1 MFTLGAGVCFT
12 VSGLFMNNPASAP
25 DLHAESTPRLK
36 RELSLIGLIATAV
49 AAMVGVGVNILPFMV
64 QRSQPGIGAWV
75 PMAYVVAAVPA
86 ILAALCY
93 AALISAMPRAG
104 GSYVNISRALNPFAG
119 FIASFSQWFGLSMA
133 MGVVAYFLV
142 PVLRD
147 LMLAVG
153 WAHAAVA
160 LDIRGPRIAISILAI
175 WLAWL
180 MNLVGIRFYERSV
193 VTLAAITIVGPI
205 IMTIAGALHTPQS
218 VISTTAVVTSD
229 WPRFT
234 VSAFL
239 GTAVVLFSSFI
250 GFDAVSQ
257 AAGEARRAMDL
268 AHAIVIAIACVTVYY
283 VCFTWSVYH
292 AVPWQQ
298 IYGEVKI
305 HDVSAPGLLAPY
317 LPGWLGVAI
326 LGSVVVAILKVLPAL
341 MLGNSRT
348 LYAFSRDKVL
358 PATFARV
365 HSRFRTPHVSLA
377 VTAVAG
383 SLCVLG
389 CNWAGDFFLGVDLL
403 VLSMLVNFLLMAGAL
418 LSFPHTNPELYR
430 QMIFLKSRRAQ
441 VLLAGA
447 AIVCLGGLLVVQVVE
462 DLHSA
467 SPWYLKSTTSWT
479 VAMLGGCWLFY
490 RFWTRLRSEGR
501 DPRSEVFGEL
511 PQE

>member
-1 MFTLGAGVCFT
+1 
-12 VSGLFMNNPASAP
+12 MNNPASAP
-25 DLHAESTPRLK
+25 DLCAASAPRLK

-75 PMAYVVAAVPA
+75 PLAYVVAAGPA
-86 ILAALCY
+86 VLAALCY
-93 AALISAMPRAG
+93 AALVSAMPRAG

-147 LMLAVG
+147 LLLAVG
-153 WAHAAVA
+153 WADGGAV
-160 LDIRGPRIAISILAI
+160 LDLTLPRITISILAI

-193 VTLAAITIVGPI
+193 VILAAITIVGPV
-205 IMTIAGALHTPQS
+205 IMTIAGALHRPVAAASAGAQS
-218 VISTTAVVTSD
+218 TAD
-229 WPRFT
+229 LPRFT
-234 VSAFL
+234 VATFL

-268 AHAIVIAIACVTVYY
+268 AKAIVIAIACVAVYY

-298 IYGEVKI
+298 IYAVSKI

-317 LPGWLGVAI
+317 LPAWLGVAI
-326 LGSVVVAILKVLPAL
+326 LASVVVAILKVLPAL

-348 LYAFSRDKVL
+348 LYAFSRDQVL
-358 PATFARV
+358 PSSFSRV
-365 HSRFRTPHVSLA
+365 HGRFRTPHVSLT

-418 LSFPHTNPELYR
+418 LRFPHTNPELYR
-430 QMIFLKSRRAQ
+430 QMIFLKARKMQ
-441 VLLAGA
+441 VTVASA
-447 AIVCLGGLLVVQVVE
+447 AVVCLGGLLMVQVVE
-462 DLHSA
+462 DLRSA

-479 VAMLGGCWLFY
+479 AAMLGGCWLFY
-490 RFWTRLRSEGR
+490 RFWARLRREGR
-501 DPRSEVFGEL
+501 DPRSEIFGEL

>member
-1 MFTLGAGVCFT
+1 
-12 VSGLFMNNPASAP
+12 MNNSAP
-25 DLHAESTPRLK
+25 AADLHAASAPRLK
-36 RELSLIGLIATAV
+36 RELSLVGLIATAI

-64 QRSQPGIGAWV
+64 QRSQPGVGAWV
-75 PMAYVVAAVPA
+75 PLAYMVAAIPA

-93 AALISAMPRAG
+93 AALVSAMPRAG

-142 PVLRD
+142 PVFRD
-147 LMLAVG
+147 LLFAVG
-153 WAHAAVA
+153 LDRGAAM
-160 LDIRGPRIAISILAI
+160 LDIPGPRIAISILAI
-175 WLAWL
+175 WLAWAV
-180 MNLVGIRFYERSV
+180 NVIGIRFYERSV
-193 VTLAAITIVGPI
+193 VILAAITIVGPM
-205 IMTIAGALHTPQS
+205 IMTLAGALHGPAS
-218 VISTTAVVTSD
+218 VENAGANAAGNL
-229 WPRFT
+229 PGFT
-234 VSAFL
+234 VAAFL

-257 AAGEARRAMDL
+257 AAGEARRAIDL
-268 AHAIVIAIACVTVYY
+268 AHAIVIAIVCVTVYY

-292 AVPWQQ
+292 AISWQQ
-298 IYGEVKI
+298 IYSISKI

-317 LPGWLGVAI
+317 LPRWIGIAI
-326 LGSVVVAILKVLPAL
+326 LASVVVAILKVLPAL

-358 PATFARV
+358 PPAFSRV
-365 HSRFRTPHVSLA
+365 HSRFRTPHVSLT
-377 VTAVAG
+377 VTAIAG

-418 LSFPHTNPELYR
+418 LTFPYTNPELYR
-430 QMIFLKSRRAQ
+430 KMIFLKSRRAQ
-441 VLLAGA
+441 VLLASA
-447 AIVCLGGLLVVQVVE
+447 AIVCLGGLLVIQMVE
-462 DLHSA
+462 DLRSG

-479 VAMLGGCWLFY
+479 IAMAGGCWLFY
-490 RFWTRLRSEGR
+490 RFWARLRREGL
-501 DPRSEVFGEL
+501 DPRSEIFGEL

>member
-1 MFTLGAGVCFT
+1 MT
-12 VSGLFMNNPASAP
+12 NPASAP
-25 DLHAESTPRLK
+25 ELRAASAPRLK
-36 RELSLIGLIATAV
+36 RELSLIGLIATAI
-49 AAMVGVGVNILPFMV
+49 AAMVGVGVNILPFMI

-75 PMAYVVAAVPA
+75 PLAYVVAAVPA
-86 ILAALCY
+86 VLAALCY
-93 AALISAMPRAG
+93 AAMISAMPRAG

-147 LMLAVG
+147 LLFAVN
-153 WAHAAVA
+153 WADGGKV
-160 LDIRGPRIAISILAI
+160 LDFPGPRIAISIVAI

-193 VTLAAITIVGPI
+193 VILAAITIVGPI
-205 IMTIAGALHTPQS
+205 IMTIAGALHRQVAVENASAHSTAGSPQ
-218 VISTTAVVTSD
+218 
-229 WPRFT
+229 FT
-234 VSAFL
+234 VAAFL

-268 AHAIVIAIACVTVYY
+268 AHAIVIAIVCVTVYY

-292 AVPWQQ
+292 AISWQQ
-298 IYGEVKI
+298 IYSVSKI

-317 LPGWLGVAI
+317 LPPWLGVAI
-326 LGSVVVAILKVLPAL
+326 LASVVVAILKVLPAL

-358 PATFARV
+358 PPSFSRV
-365 HSRFRTPHVSLA
+365 HTRFRTPHISLT
-377 VTAVAG
+377 VTALAG

-418 LSFPHTNPELYR
+418 LRFPHTNPDLYR
-430 QMIFLKSRRAQ
+430 QMIFLKARKVQ
-441 VLLAGA
+441 VAVASA
-447 AIVCLGGLLVVQVVE
+447 AVICLGGLLVVQVIE
-462 DLHSA
+462 DLRSA

-479 VAMLGGCWLFY
+479 VAMAGGCWFFY
-490 RFWTRLRSEGR
+490 RFWVRMRGEGM